1 MANVV
6 EYTLSLND
14 RITGKLNKINI
25 TNNRALEVWAKVE
38 QRVNSANG
46 TMQKCGVTLGSLR
59 ERVDALRA
67 EREWIPASNI
77 NAIRRTNIEV
87 KALERQIRPVSY
99 THLTLPTSN
108 HV

>member
-38 QRVNSANG
+38 QRVNSASN
-46 TMQKCGVTLGSLR
+46 TMQKCGVTLAVS
-59 ERVDALRA
+59 
-67 EREWIPASNI
+67 ASVSMRYVPS
-77 NAIRRTNIEV
+77 ASGF
-87 KALERQIRPVSY
+87 RPVTSTPY
-99 THLTLPTSN
+99 VVPTSRSRPSN
-108 HV
+108 DRSASSNG

>member
-38 QRVNSANG
+38 QRVNSA
-46 TMQKCGVTLGSLR
+46 
-59 ERVDALRA
+59 
-67 EREWIPASNI
+67 SN
-77 NAIRRTNIEV
+77 TG
-87 KALERQIRPVSY
+87 Q
-99 THLTLPTSN
+99 
-108 HV
+108 